1 MDTIFSHISEDTDYN
16 KFEFFSLFFESLSF
30 PQSLEF
36 VSKFHLEDFT
46 YLSGDLNC
54 PIMF

>member
-1 MDTIFSHISEDTDYN
+1 MDTIFSHVSEDTDYN
-16 KFEFFSLFFESLSF
+16 KFEFFSLFFGSLSF

-46 YLSGDLNC
+46 YLSGD
-54 PIMF
+54 P